1 MAYRVGLGYD
11 VHRLAE
17 GEELWLG
24 GVRIPHY
31 KGIVAH
37 SDGDVLLH
45 AISDAMLGAAR
56 LRDIGFHFPD
66 TSEEFKNAD
75 SKMLMAEAYRLVR
88 EKGYQIVNIDSTIAA
103 QKPKLMPFITMME
116 QKIAEVL
123 VIDEER
129 VAVKATTTE
138 GLGPE
143 GREESISVQAVV
155 LLQKQIS

>member
-1 MAYRVGLGYD
+1 MDYRVGLGYD

-31 KGIVAH
+31 KGTVAH

-66 TSEEFKNAD
+66 TSEKFKNAD
-75 SKMLMAEAYRLVR
+75 SKVLMAEAYRLVR
-88 EKGYQIVNIDSTIAA
+88 EKGYQIINIDSTIAA

-123 VIDEER
+123 EIDEEC

>member
-1 MAYRVGLGYD
+1 MDYRVGLGYD

-24 GVRIPHY
+24 GVLIPHN
-31 KGIVAH
+31 KGTVAH

-66 TSEEFKNAD
+66 TSEKYKNAD
-75 SKMLMAEAYRLVR
+75 SKVLMAEAYRLVR

-103 QKPKLMPFITMME
+103 QKPKLMPFIPSME
-116 QKIAEVL
+116 KKIAEVL
-123 VIDEER
+123 GIDEES

-155 LLQKQIS
+155 LLQKQI

>member
-31 KGIVAH
+31 KGTVAH

-123 VIDEER
+123 EIDEES

>member
-1 MAYRVGLGYD
+1 MDYRVGLGYD

-24 GVRIPHY
+24 GVLIPHH
-31 KGIVAH
+31 KGTVAH

-66 TSEEFKNAD
+66 TSEKYKNAD
-75 SKMLMAEAYRLVR
+75 SKVLMAEAYRLVT

-103 QKPKLMPFITMME
+103 QKPKLMPFIPSME
-116 QKIAEVL
+116 KKIAEVL
-123 VIDEER
+123 GIDEDN

-155 LLQKQIS
+155 LLQKQI

>member
-11 VHRLAE
+11 VHRLADD
-17 GEELWLG
+17 EELWLG

-31 KGIVAH
+31 KGTVAH

-123 VIDEER
+123 EIDEES

-155 LLQKQIS
+155 LLQKQI

>member
-1 MAYRVGLGYD
+1 MDYRVGLGYD

-24 GVRIPHY
+24 GVRIPHN
-31 KGIVAH
+31 KGTVAH

-66 TSEEFKNAD
+66 TSEKYKNAD
-75 SKMLMAEAYRLVR
+75 SKVLMAEAYRLVR
-88 EKGYQIVNIDSTIAA
+88 EKGYEIVNIDSTIAA
-103 QKPKLMPFITMME
+103 QKPKLMPFIPSME
-116 QKIAEVL
+116 KKIAEVL
-123 VIDEER
+123 EIDEDN

>member
-1 MAYRVGLGYD
+1 MDYRVGLGYD

-24 GVRIPHY
+24 GVRIPHS
-31 KGIVAH
+31 KGTVAH

-66 TSEEFKNAD
+66 TSDEFKNAD
-75 SKMLMAEAYRLVR
+75 SKVLMAEAHRLVR

-103 QKPKLMPFITMME
+103 QKPKLMPFIPSME
-116 QKIAEVL
+116 KKIAEVL
-123 VIDEER
+123 EIDEDS

-155 LLQKQIS
+155 LLQKQI

>member
-1 MAYRVGLGYD
+1 MDYRVGLGYD

-17 GEELWLG
+17 KEELWLG
-24 GVRIPHY
+24 GVRIPHH
-31 KGIVAH
+31 KGTVAH

-66 TSEEFKNAD
+66 TSEKYKNAD
-75 SKMLMAEAYRLVR
+75 SKVLMAEAYRMVR

-103 QKPKLMPFITMME
+103 QKPKLMPFIPSME
-116 QKIAEVL
+116 KKIAEVL
-123 VIDEER
+123 GIDEES

-155 LLQKQIS
+155 LLQKQVS

>member
-1 MAYRVGLGYD
+1 MDYRVGLGYD

-17 GEELWLG
+17 KEELWLG
-24 GVRIPHY
+24 GVRIPHH
-31 KGIVAH
+31 KGTVAH

-66 TSEEFKNAD
+66 TSEKYKNAD
-75 SKMLMAEAYRLVR
+75 SKVLMAEAYRLVR

-103 QKPKLMPFITMME
+103 QKPKLMPFIPSME
-116 QKIAEVL
+116 KKIAEVL
-123 VIDEER
+123 GIDEES

-155 LLQKQIS
+155 LLQKQVS

>member
-1 MAYRVGLGYD
+1 MDYRVGLGYD

-24 GVRIPHY
+24 GVRIPHH
-31 KGIVAH
+31 KGTVAH

-66 TSEEFKNAD
+66 TSEKYKNAD
-75 SKMLMAEAYRLVR
+75 SKVLMAEAYRLVR

-103 QKPKLMPFITMME
+103 QKPKLMPFIPSME
-116 QKIAEVL
+116 KKIAEVL
-123 VIDEER
+123 GIDEDN

-155 LLQKQIS
+155 LLQKQI